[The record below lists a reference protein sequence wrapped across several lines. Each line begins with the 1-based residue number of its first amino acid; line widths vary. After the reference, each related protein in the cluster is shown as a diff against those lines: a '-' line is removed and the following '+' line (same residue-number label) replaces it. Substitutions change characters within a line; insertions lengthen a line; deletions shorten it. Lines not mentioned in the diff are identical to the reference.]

1 MIIVK
6 NYFTMFMLQM
16 IPNTCNYVFKHD
28 YEVKEV
34 ILLDLFLWNINIVI
48 FTECASCISS
58 PFEGFWMC
66 YISRTYRLQQVR
78 FQRLVSTQYFLK

>member
-1 MIIVK
+1 MIILK

-16 IPNTCNYVFKHD
+16 IPNTYVFKHN

-48 FTECASCISS
+48 FTECVSYISS

-66 YISRTYRLQQVR
+66 YISRTYWLQQVH
-78 FQRLVSTQYFLK
+78 FQR

>member
-16 IPNTCNYVFKHD
+16 IPNTCNYVFKRN